1 MSDERKK
8 KLEAIKKRKNEFQK
22 LLNEQTSQTTQSN
35 PAIPESSQNNPSSRL
50 DTSASE
56 SSSAPPSKPIST
68 NPSFRP
74 LPIKRI
80 SIQNEK
86 IYSIKIKKIN
96 QSLRTCK
103 SEHHINGIPKDR
115 KTEETQYVLPKEFEE
130 EIKQEELL
138 IQQNEKAKR
147 SSSIYA
153 AKRSS
158 VVQSTAKDK
167 WGKVKLL
174 QLTKNKLKE
183 EIKNAEEKNKFYKN
197 NETNLK
203 NYLENKFTLMNQA
216 LSVNDIFDICNTY
229 YNEEESN
236 INVSKKTLATHL
248 CDLYDDQSSGRIV
261 TTLDWSP
268 NQNDLFLASFSG
280 TEDFIQQS
288 GLIQLWSLS
297 NRKVPDYVINY
308 QTEITSAVLLQ
319 NKSLH

>member
-8 KLEAIKKRKNEFQK
+8 KLEAIRKRKNEFQK

-229 YNEEESN
+229 YNEE
-236 INVSKKTLATHL
+236 KKGMENENHHL
-248 CDLYDDQSSGRIV
+248 
-261 TTLDWSP
+261 
-268 NQNDLFLASFSG
+268 
-280 TEDFIQQS
+280 
-288 GLIQLWSLS
+288 
-297 NRKVPDYVINY
+297 
-308 QTEITSAVLLQ
+308 
-319 NKSLH
+319 

>member
-8 KLEAIKKRKNEFQK
+8 KLEAIRKRKNEFQK
-22 LLNEQTSQTTQSN
+22 LLNEQTSQTTQTTQSN

-56 SSSAPPSKPIST
+56 SSSVPPSKPIST

-158 VVQSTAKDK
+158 VVQSTAKQCT
-167 WGKVKLL
+167 GNLCKL
-174 QLTKNKLKE
+174 
-183 EIKNAEEKNKFYKN
+183 
-197 NETNLK
+197 
-203 NYLENKFTLMNQA
+203 FTLSSLTVPIPNGDFCSGAARPDLISHKIICPVILPPMTIFG
-216 LSVNDIFDICNTY
+216 LS
-229 YNEEESN
+229 
-236 INVSKKTLATHL
+236 L
-248 CDLYDDQSSGRIV
+248 
-261 TTLDWSP
+261 
-268 NQNDLFLASFSG
+268 
-280 TEDFIQQS
+280 
-288 GLIQLWSLS
+288 
-297 NRKVPDYVINY
+297 
-308 QTEITSAVLLQ
+308 
-319 NKSLH
+319 